1 LNKTVWNFGKLTS
14 WTSSRDMS
22 SLVVESSSRM
32 VLMGDLSCFGTNFVK
47 AGLRTSFFRLDE
59 EQVDGLKCKQ

>member
-1 LNKTVWNFGKLTS
+1 
-14 WTSSRDMS
+14 
-22 SLVVESSSRM
+22 
-32 VLMGDLSCFGTNFVK
+32 MGDLSCFGTNFVK